1 MKEEKFSYRIKTKF
15 AKFYTKII
23 IKRYSK
29 SKNIICLFGWI
40 VFICA
45 KNSFKKSNNNIS
57 AKVQN
62 EYLFLF
68 RFIVSFQIKN
78 PQPNVK
84 FHLLKSILDIANE
97 LVGNV
102 LNVNE
107 RIGSQV
113 R

>member
-1 MKEEKFSYRIKTKF
+1 MQVERRKIFLLLKTKF

-23 IKRYSK
+23 IKRYR
-29 SKNIICLFGWI
+29 KNIICLFGWN

-57 AKVQN
+57 ANVQN

-68 RFIVSFQIKN
+68 RFIVSFQEKN
-78 PQPNVK
+78 TQPNVK